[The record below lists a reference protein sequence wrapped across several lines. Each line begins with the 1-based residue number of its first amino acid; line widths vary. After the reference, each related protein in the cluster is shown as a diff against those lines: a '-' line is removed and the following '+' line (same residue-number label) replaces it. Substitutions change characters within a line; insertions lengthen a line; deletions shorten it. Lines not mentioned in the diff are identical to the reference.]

1 MSERVPRP
9 RGLESG
15 ASPEPRSRCLAL
27 MARLSSEPSHSTRP
41 PHRHS
46 AQCNSTL
53 TQGLGT
59 ALWFTQGFA
68 TSVYGTGGMGQGG
81 SPQAV
86 PTAVVGRDSFTG
98 ADGIAL
104 ESHTPASGLSW
115 IANAANA
122 GSQAVLDGANR
133 VPTIAFRSSRTRFQP
148 HPGQPDQSVQ
158 ADVVFLTRN
167 LQAYDADVSAR
178 FSTSAVT
185 GYSSGYNSKS
195 QLWHISRWNAGTQT
209 AFQTV
214 SASLTPG
221 ITYTASLVVQGA
233 VLSLYVNGC

>member
-1 MSERVPRP
+1 M
-9 RGLESG
+9 
-15 ASPEPRSRCLAL
+15 
-27 MARLSSEPSHSTRP
+27 T
-41 PHRHS
+41 
-46 AQCNSTL
+46 NSTL

-59 ALWFTQGFA
+59 ALLFTQGFA
-68 TSVYGTGGMGQGG
+68 TSVYGTGGMAKGG

-133 VPTIAFRSSRTRFQP
+133 VRNNSISLVAYTISAA
-148 HPGQPDQSVQ
+148 PGSANQSVQ

-209 AFQTV
+209 ALQTV

-221 ITYTASLVVQGA
+221 ITYTASLVVQGE
-233 VLSLYVNGC
+233 VLSLYVNGAYDDWPVY